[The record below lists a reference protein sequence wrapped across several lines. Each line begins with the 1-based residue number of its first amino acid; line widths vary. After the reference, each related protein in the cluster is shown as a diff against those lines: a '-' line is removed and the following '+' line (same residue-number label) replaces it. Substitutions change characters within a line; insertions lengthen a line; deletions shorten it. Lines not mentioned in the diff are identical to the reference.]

1 MYEVQGGVLHLHEN
15 VHESEFEIFSNDL
28 PKELARLAELQNKPL
43 QFSIVHIE
51 KVKSYAPKV
60 HHYVFDIV
68 CKANNS
74 I

>member
-1 MYEVQGGVLHLHEN
+1 MHLHEN
-15 VHESEFEIFSNDL
+15 VHEAEFESFSSDL
-28 PKELARLAELQNKPL
+28 PKELARLAELQKKPL

-68 CKANNS
+68 CKPNS
-74 I
+74 SL